1 MCFAVPQEVRDLFVR
16 HRGREVFDQVTAAID
31 EPAIGPIDLADG
43 RLCGDHTL
51 QPRAEFR
58 HDV

>member
-1 MCFAVPQEVRDLFVR
+1 MKSAEQQARDLFVR
-16 HRGREVFDQVTAAID
+16 HDRREVFDEVTTAVN
-31 EPAIGPIDLADG
+31 EPAIGSIDLADG
-43 RLCGDHTL
+43 RLGRDHSL

>member
-1 MCFAVPQEVRDLFVR
+1 VPQEVRDLFIR

-43 RLCGDHTL
+43 RLGGDHSL